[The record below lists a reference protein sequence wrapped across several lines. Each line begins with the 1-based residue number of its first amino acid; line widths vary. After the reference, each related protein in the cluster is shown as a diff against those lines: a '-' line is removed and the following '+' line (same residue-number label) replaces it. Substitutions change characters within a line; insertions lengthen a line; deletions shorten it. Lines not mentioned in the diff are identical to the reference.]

1 MLWAGGGG
9 GGVGE
14 TPSSPWSSEMEGL
27 RGRGAARSPLVG
39 VGLALLAHV
48 VGGGL
53 AEVQPPHSHFR
64 DLFGGQIDPAE
75 EGRVLRGQGRGAA
88 ESQATRGPRV
98 RNVWEGH
105 VVGAFGPPWLLPG
118 EPSWGPPRPRLRHSR
133 DGVEGPLAS
142 VRLRLL
148 DVDGLVQGLQLGE
161 EQRPRAPQGLGSPHL
176 VLPSSAF
183 QPRPSP
189 AGAPGE
195 TEAHPPLGPQ
205 TPVPSPTPLRPPMSP
220 HPHHSPTYVHTRE
233 RTHTGNFAG
242 HQFTPTHSTH
252 LQVHIPNQ
260 PPQTPMRAC

>member
-1 MLWAGGGG
+1 MESGRHPPAPGLQKWRGSGAGAQPAHLW
-9 GGVGE
+9 
-14 TPSSPWSSEMEGL
+14 SGL
-27 RGRGAARSPLVG
+27 
-39 VGLALLAHV
+39 GLPFLRMLLAV
-48 VGGGL
+48 VSLKCSLPTVTFVTCSGGRL
-53 AEVQPPHSHFR
+53 TLQR
-64 DLFGGQIDPAE
+64 R
-75 EGRVLRGQGRGAA
+75 GRVLRGQGRGAA

-176 VLPSSAF
+176 VLPSSAS

>member
-75 EGRVLRGQGRGAA
+75 EGQGTQGPGKRGCGEPGHQGPPGQECVGGARCGCLWPSLAPARGA
-88 ESQATRGPRV
+88 
-98 RNVWEGH
+98 
-105 VVGAFGPPWLLPG
+105 LLG
-118 EPSWGPPRPRLRHSR
+118 TRPRLRHSR

-176 VLPSSAF
+176 VLPSSAS